1 MIELTKLTH
10 TFQSGRGIND
20 VTFSV
25 KEGDVFGFIGPNGAG
40 KSTTMRHLL
49 GFMRAQSG
57 KAMINNLD
65 CWNDATEIKKY
76 VGYLP
81 GEIAFIE
88 GMSGTNF
95 LHMLQDLRGDRN
107 VDIQKRLI
115 ERFEFD
121 PATPIRKMSKGMKQ
135 KVAIVAAFMHDPAI
149 YILDEPTSGLDPLM
163 QQRFVELILEEKE
176 RGKTIL
182 MSSHYFQE
190 MERTCDR
197 ATMIKDGEII
207 VTNDMETFRKEQK
220 QRLLISIQSEHDMN
234 TLLALSHVK
243 RINKHTVEITVQ
255 NNINDILKQ
264 LAHVHVTSLHM
275 AETELEELFMHYYQK
290 EEAK

>member
-1 MIELTKLTH
+1 MK
-10 TFQSGRGIND
+10 D

-49 GFMRAQSG
+49 GFMKAQSG
-57 KAMINNLD
+57 KATINNLD
-65 CWNDATEIKKY
+65 CWSDATAIKNY
-76 VGYLP
+76 IGYLP

-88 GMSGTNF
+88 GMTGKSF
-95 LHMLQDLRGDRN
+95 LHMLQDLRGDGN
-107 VDIQKRLI
+107 TTIQQRLV

-121 PATPIRKMSKGMKQ
+121 PTTPIRKMSKGMKQ

-197 ATMIKDGEII
+197 AAMIKDGEII
-207 VTNDMETFRKEQK
+207 ITNDMEALRKEQK
-220 QRLLISIQSEHDMN
+220 QRLLITVQTEHDMN
-234 TLLALSHVK
+234 TLLTLPHIK
-243 RINKHTVEITVQ
+243 KINKQTVEITVQ

-290 EEAK
+290 EGVK

>member
-1 MIELTKLTH
+1 
-10 TFQSGRGIND
+10 
-20 VTFSV
+20 
-25 KEGDVFGFIGPNGAG
+25 
-40 KSTTMRHLL
+40 MRHLL
-49 GFMRAQSG
+49 GFMKAQSG
-57 KAMINNLD
+57 KATINNLD
-65 CWNDATEIKKY
+65 CWSDATAIKNY
-76 VGYLP
+76 IGYLP

-88 GMSGTNF
+88 GMTGKSF
-95 LHMLQDLRGDRN
+95 LHMLQDLRGDGN
-107 VDIQKRLI
+107 TTIQQRLV

-121 PATPIRKMSKGMKQ
+121 PTTPIRKMSKGMKQ

-197 ATMIKDGEII
+197 AAMIKDGEII
-207 VTNDMETFRKEQK
+207 ITNDMEALRKEQK
-220 QRLLISIQSEHDMN
+220 QRLLITVQTEHDMN
-234 TLLALSHVK
+234 TLLTLPHIK
-243 RINKHTVEITVQ
+243 KINKQTVEITVQ

-290 EEAK
+290 EGVK